1 MTMNRIAIC
10 ISGQVRND
18 DAAFKVATDSLA
30 KYDVDIYI
38 SVWKRRG
45 TKNFSGFNSH
55 GHLSRMLGRN
65 IVYSIPENWVEN
77 MNEVFPESAQMFPSL
92 GEVTEESIRKYF
104 PNSVIDIEDEEIDF
118 SFPHQ
123 GGNSFRMLYK
133 IWRCD
138 SLMRKTEAARGN
150 QYDTVVRMRPDI
162 ALDFDRIFKL
172 RTKEGELISMKTRPV
187 EAKHLGDMYWIGTSK
202 SAELMAGG
210 FARAIDARTGKWRNI
225 HTELYD
231 HAIASGLELKPLH
244 LMTQNV
250 REFANFDSDYNR
262 SVQANFVNFVR
273 NRRMNVEAA
282 GGEPFCAIV
291 ERFLSIALLEIEG
304 GGGKTDYIKLI
315 DDVSKFS
322 EKNTE
327 HADNAYLMTVLHLVN
342 ASSCNL
348 NLRFESLIF
357 FLKAYLAKNRKAK
370 LTFYIA
376 NLVDIFAEH
385 KTSLLSLL
393 YGFVQQKEMKNR
405 ISSRLPDFWWDQFE
419 KQSKVKESE
428 IIECLLENDPFCNWL
443 FAGDLSGSEQPFLAL
458 YEKRAEIGIFNE
470 FHTRKA
476 ARLRE
481 TTSMSNLE

>member
-1 MTMNRIAIC
+1 MNRIAIC

-18 DAAFKVATDSLA
+18 DAAFKAAMDSLA
-30 KYDVDIYI
+30 KYDVDVFF
-38 SVWKRRG
+38 SVWRRRG

-104 PNSVIDIEDEEIDF
+104 PNSIIDIEDEDIDF

-138 SLMRKTEAARGN
+138 SLMRKTEAERGM
-150 QYDTVVRMRPDI
+150 QYDMVVRMRPDI

-172 RTKEGELISMKTRPV
+172 QPNEGELISMKTRPAG
-187 EAKHLGDMYWIGTSK
+187 AKHLGDMYWIGTSK
-202 SAELMAGG
+202 TAERMAGG
-210 FARAIDARTGKWRNI
+210 FARAIDARTGKWRGI

-250 REFANFDSDYNR
+250 RKFANFDSDYNR
-262 SVQANFVNFVR
+262 SVQTNFVDFVR
-273 NRRMNVEAA
+273 IRRMNVEAA
-282 GGEPFCAIV
+282 GGESFCAIV
-291 ERFLSIALLEIEG
+291 EHFLSTALLEFEG
-304 GGGKTDYIKLI
+304 GGATIDYLKLI

-322 EKNTE
+322 EKNPE
-327 HADNAYLMTVLHLVN
+327 HADNAYLMTALHLVN
-342 ASSCNL
+342 ASSCDI

-357 FLKAYLAKNRKAK
+357 FLKANLAKNRKAK

-376 NLVDIFAEH
+376 NLVSIFAE
-385 KTSLLSLL
+385 KKATLLFLL
-393 YGFVQQKEMKNR
+393 YEFMQQTAMKTA
-405 ISSRLPDFWWDQFE
+405 ISSRFPDFWWDQLE
-419 KQSKVKESE
+419 KQSEVKEPV

-458 YEKRAEIGIFNE
+458 VGKRAEIGIFNA

-481 TTSMSNLE
+481 SIGTANLD